1 MSRDTRQSRR
11 SVSSRGRAMALAALG
26 LAAAGLV
33 AAAVVRPSGAVPS
46 GSPWARLGTQDVH
59 SLRFPAPGT
68 ETLLFGHHDGVLR
81 SEDSGRSWA
90 PLGFGEDAMGMA
102 TGSDGTII
110 VAGHLV
116 FQESRDGGASWT
128 AIDADLPSLDIHAF
142 ARSVHD
148 PARMWAY
155 LAAGGVYESTD
166 GGVTWSTVYEGDVIH
181 LTPLR
186 ASEVDVLL
194 GVSPFEGLVKSTDG
208 GRTWRGS
215 GTPPTSPVT
224 SLAATTDGRVVIL
237 GGPDGLHRSDD
248 GGASWR
254 QILKAPT
261 ILAAAIS
268 DDGLTIA
275 VVDEAT
281 ILYRS
286 ADGGATWPGAD

>member
-1 MSRDTRQSRR
+1 MSRETRRTPR
-11 SVSSRGRAMALAALG
+11 SVSSRGRAIVLAALG

-33 AAAVVRPSGAVPS
+33 AVAVLRPSAAVPS

-59 SLRFPAPGT
+59 TLRFPGPGT

-142 ARSVHD
+142 ARSGRD
-148 PARMWAY
+148 PDRMWAY
-155 LAAGGVYESTD
+155 LAGGGVYESTD
-166 GGVTWSTVYEGDVIH
+166 GGVTWSMAYEGDVIH
-181 LTPLR
+181 LTALR
-186 ASEVDVLL
+186 ADGVDVLL
-194 GVSPFEGLVKSTDG
+194 GVSPFEGLVRSMDG

-215 GTPPTSPVT
+215 GAPPASPVT
-224 SLAATTDGRVVIL
+224 SLAATTDGRIVIL

-275 VVDEAT
+275 VVDEGT

-286 ADGGATWPGAD
+286 SDGGATWPGSG